1 MPPPWA
7 SARGS
12 LCSGLQPCCP
22 DPLLEHSCLEA
33 PFPLA
38 HLLQPSTPLLRG
50 AACALSVV
58 RLFLS
63 RADIRVSLLGH
74 EPREGW
80 NCTVPCFVPSAV
92 LGAHTVGALRPP
104 PPVWSCSNVLFVAY
118 SQCLWEGEW
127 VQGSGDLESPV
138 LGLCMAVRETQ
149 PAGVLAGLLTLCFY
163 PQGDRLG
170 VLRALFFKVIKDYP
184 SNEDL
189 HERLEVFKALT
200 DNGRHITYLEEEL
213 GGCHSGCAVSL
224 AWGVLLNRDA
234 RRAQRGCCSLQGWPA
249 EGAAPR
255 GSAGAATP
263 SPVSWGAC

>member
-1 MPPPWA
+1 MHAIP
-7 SARGS
+7 
-12 LCSGLQPCCP
+12 
-22 DPLLEHSCLEA
+22 
-33 PFPLA
+33 
-38 HLLQPSTPLLRG
+38 
-50 AACALSVV
+50 
-58 RLFLS
+58 
-63 RADIRVSLLGH
+63 
-74 EPREGW
+74 
-80 NCTVPCFVPSAV
+80 
-92 LGAHTVGALRPP
+92 PP

-127 VQGSGDLESPV
+127 VPGSGVLESSV
-138 LGLCMAVRETQ
+138 LGLRMAVWETQ

-224 AWGVLLNRDA
+224 TWGVPLNRDA
-234 RRAQRGCCSLQGWPA
+234 RRPLRRR
-249 EGAAPR
+249 GAAAVYRDGLQRAQHYEVLLACVPP
-255 GSAGAATP
+255 GAATA